1 MRKCQRILR
10 GFSRSEN
17 GQALVEFALLTP
29 FLLVFLVGILEFG
42 RAWNAHI
49 VVTQAAREG
58 ARKAAIYDE
67 AGVITADSVRH
78 AVMQAI
84 RGTNLN
90 GDSTQI
96 TLENWDGPSG
106 DSLVVTVAQPYAF
119 LFFGELKK
127 WTTGESRILLKSRFV
142 MRNE

>member
-1 MRKCQRILR
+1 MR
-10 GFSRSEN
+10 GFGRRDE

-58 ARKAAIYDE
+58 ARKAAVYDE
-67 AGVITADSVRH
+67 AGVITADT
-78 AVMQAI
+78 I
-84 RGTNLN
+84 RRVILRTIAGTNLN
-90 GDSTQI
+90 TDSTQI
-96 TLENWDGPSG
+96 TLENWDGPTD
-106 DSLVVTVAQPYAF
+106 DSLVVTVAQPYFF
-119 LFFGELKK
+119 LFFGELKQ
-127 WTTGESRILLKSRFV
+127 WTTGERRILLKSRFV

>member
-1 MRKCQRILR
+1 LR
-10 GFSRSEN
+10 RFGRRDE

-58 ARKAAIYDE
+58 ARKAAVWDP
-67 AGVITADSVRH
+67 AITEDSVRI
-78 AVMQAI
+78 AI
-84 RGTNLN
+84 MRTIAGSNLN
-90 GDSTQI
+90 TDSTQI
-96 TLENWDGPSG
+96 TLENWDGDTG

>member
-1 MRKCQRILR
+1 MRTLTLMLR
-10 GFSRSEN
+10 RFGRRDE

-58 ARKAAIYDE
+58 ARKAAVYDP
-67 AGVITADSVRH
+67 AITEDSVRR
-78 AVMQAI
+78 AI
-84 RGTNLN
+84 MRTIAGSNLN
-90 GDSTQI
+90 TDSTQI
-96 TLENWDGPSG
+96 TLENWDGASG

>member
-1 MRKCQRILR
+1 MRRFGR
-10 GFSRSEN
+10 RDE

-58 ARKAAIYDE
+58 ARKAAVYDP
-67 AGVITADSVRH
+67 AITADSVRH
-78 AVMQAI
+78 AIMQTI
-84 RGTNLN
+84 RGSNLN

-96 TLENWDGPSG
+96 TLENWDGDSG

>member
-1 MRKCQRILR
+1 MRLITHILR
-10 GFSRSEN
+10 RFGRRDD

-58 ARKAAIYDE
+58 ARKAAVYDP
-67 AGVITADSVRH
+67 GVTQADIEQVI
-78 AVMQAI
+78 MQTIA
-84 RGTNLN
+84 GTNLN
-90 GDSTQI
+90 TDSTQI
-96 TLENWDGPSG
+96 TLENWNGGSG
-106 DSLVVTVAQPYAF
+106 TSLRVTVAQPYAF

>member
-1 MRKCQRILR
+1 MRQLTRILGR
-10 GFSRSEN
+10 FGRRED
-17 GQALVEFALLTP
+17 GQALVEFALVTP

-58 ARKAAIYDE
+58 ARKAAIYDPAVTQTDVE
-67 AGVITADSVRH
+67 QVILQTIA
-78 AVMQAI
+78 
-84 RGTNLN
+84 GTNLN
-90 GDSTQI
+90 TDSTQI
-96 TLENWDGPSG
+96 TLENWDGGSG
-106 DSLVVTVAQPYAF
+106 TSLRVTVSQPYAF
-119 LFFGELKK
+119 LFFGELKQ